1 MSQVTALQSGSTG
14 LSVGLGRAE
23 TLTGIAA
30 GLAWLLASIAAV
42 ALDDVGDWLE
52 TQNYAIGVGALG
64 VLFIALALTGRWFP
78 RGGAWIART
87 GPWLITLGVFLTV
100 WQLAAAK
107 FGWLPQPFF
116 PPPQG
121 ILEVYTFEYEELAT
135 NFIASFQLLV
145 VGFSIGS
152 IVGFLIGVSIG
163 WSTKAGYWV
172 HPVLRLIG
180 PLPATSLLPI
190 VFFAFPTSW
199 SASIFLIALAAGF
212 PVAVLTWSGVANVNT
227 AYYDVARTL
236 GVKPLGL
243 IFKVAIPAALP
254 NVFVGLFMAL
264 GAAFTALTV
273 AELVGVKAGIGFY
286 IQWSQGWASYA
297 NVYAALILLAFL
309 CSGSITLL
317 FRLRDRLLSWQKGL
331 VKW

>member
-1 MSQVTALQSGSTG
+1 MTHVTALQPGRTG
-14 LSVGLGRAE
+14 VLAGQGWAE
-23 TLTGIAA
+23 TLTGVVA
-30 GLAWLLASIAAV
+30 GLSWLLAAIAAV
-42 ALDDVGDWLE
+42 AFEDIGDWLE
-52 TQNYAIGVGALG
+52 TENYAIAVGVIG
-64 VLFIALALTGRWFP
+64 VAIVAVALANRWLP
-78 RGGAWIART
+78 RAGAWVLRA
-87 GPWLITLGVFLTV
+87 GPWLIALGLFQVV

-107 FGWLPQPFF
+107 FGWVPQPFF
-116 PPPQG
+116 PPAQG
-121 ILEVYTFEYEELAT
+121 IIEVYTFEYDELAT
-135 NFIASFQLLV
+135 HFLASFRLLV
-145 VGFSIGS
+145 VGFTIGAA
-152 IVGFLIGVSIG
+152 VGFVIGVSIG

-172 HPVLRLIG
+172 HPVLRFIG

-236 GVKPLGL
+236 GVRPLGL

-273 AELVGVKAGIGFY
+273 AELVGVKAGVGFY

-297 NVYAALILLAFL
+297 NVYAALILLALL

-317 FRLRDRLLSWQKGL
+317 FRTRDRLLSWQKGL